1 MEIDIQSLKTYNEL
15 ARSGGESAAQALAEL
30 TGLETRVEVTD
41 VSLLSTADLE
51 YEFAGREFA
60 GVEVGLGD
68 PLSGTTVL
76 AFDADGRKTITRG
89 LVPNAGG
96 EAPDHDLDPD
106 LTESAIVEAGNIM
119 VNGFVSGWAD
129 HLETKVEVSPPD
141 YVEGAGVA
149 VLPEDLTEDEYV
161 VVFRSRVDAVDE
173 DVSFRMLLFPEL
185 ASLERL
191 LETRPDDPDD
201 GSVGRGRIPLE
212 KLEVFSEMT
221 ERGSAKAADNV
232 ANMTQLSTAVEVN
245 RLRFVPLVDV
255 PTHVSDR
262 RRIGTV
268 VQFDGT
274 PSGHLAILFD
284 PGAARTAVGALPFI
298 DLEPDGDEAGEGEIE
313 WAGRRREALEEL
325 GNVIASGFIDG
336 WANVLETSIEHSPP
350 AFVDDMGS
358 SIVSPIIADVGREE
372 NYAFLLDSAIRIGDT
387 DTLQCQLFAVP
398 RPAELES
405 ALDDLLVERA
415 DETDVDPDDLF

>member
-1 MEIDIQSLKTYNEL
+1 MEIDVQSLKTYNEL
-15 ARSGGESAAQALAEL
+15 ARDGGESAAEALAEL
-30 TGLETRVEVTD
+30 TGIETRVEVTD

-51 YEFAGREFA
+51 YEFDGREFA
-60 GVEVGLGD
+60 GIDVSLGD

-76 AFDADGRKTITRG
+76 AFDAEGRETIARE
-89 LVPNAGG
+89 LVPNAGRDG
-96 EAPDHDLDPD
+96 PADPE

-119 VNGFVSGWAD
+119 VNGFVGGWAD
-129 HLETKVEVSPPD
+129 HLETKVEVSPPE
-141 YVEGAGVA
+141 YVEGTGVA
-149 VLPEDLTEDEYV
+149 VFPEDLTDDEYV
-161 VVFRSRVDAVDE
+161 VVFRSRVDAVGE

-185 ASLERL
+185 ESLERL
-191 LETRPDDPDD
+191 LDTRVDDSGAVPT
-201 GSVGRGRIPLE
+201 GRGRIPFE

-221 ERGSAKAADNV
+221 EHGSTKAADNV
-232 ANMTQLSTAVEVN
+232 SDMTQLSTAVEVN
-245 RLRFVPLVDV
+245 RLRFVPLSDV

-262 RRIGTV
+262 RRVGTV

-284 PGAARTAVGALPFI
+284 PGAARTAVGALPFV
-298 DLEPDGDEAGEGEIE
+298 DLESDRADGAEIE

-372 NYAFLLDSAIRIGDT
+372 NYAFLLDSAIRIGDS
-387 DTLQCQLFAVP
+387 DALQCQLFAVP

-415 DETDVDPDDLF
+415 DETDADPDDLF